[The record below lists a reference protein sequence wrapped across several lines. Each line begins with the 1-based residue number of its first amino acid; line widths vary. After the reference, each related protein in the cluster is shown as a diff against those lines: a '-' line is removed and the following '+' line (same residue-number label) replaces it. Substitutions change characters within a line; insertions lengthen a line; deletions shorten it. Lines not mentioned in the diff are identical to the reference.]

1 MQAVNSRPAKIT
13 APCVFL
19 TMAALTFSCVML
31 AGAWQIVS
39 ATTDAAGI
47 EFPRTWTDFR
57 EGRSTGTFERQLDQ
71 KLPSRSTLIMA
82 ANAARYLL
90 TGSAGEQVR
99 VGRDGWLFLTEELR
113 FEADANQHLAART
126 ELLGGA
132 AQALERQ
139 GVKLVIALVPDK
151 ARVYAGKLAGGRYPA
166 WNAERYHDALSQ
178 LRARGVSVVNLL
190 EPLTLAANTTEVY
203 YRTDT
208 HWNQVGA
215 QVAAQAIASFIGQ
228 LNLQLERTN
237 FNNIQSGQE
246 VERPGDLIRL
256 MGLEGAPKP
265 LIPRADLEAIIATR
279 QTATDSDAS
288 LFGDT
293 SVPVVLTG
301 TSYSLRANFVGF
313 LQQALSAKVLNAAKD
328 GGGFLQATTHY
339 LRDEAF
345 QTAKP
350 KVLIWEVPERFLSRT
365 LSGELAWLGSV
376 SLSPRSAA
384 SRTAD

>member
-1 MQAVNSRPAKIT
+1 
-13 APCVFL
+13 
-19 TMAALTFSCVML
+19 ML